1 MTTAADGV
9 VLRVPPEGMIQ
20 LAPDEWTAPFWEA
33 AAKHRLVVP
42 RCTACGTYRFPPSP
56 FCWRCR
62 AQAIDWVERPGRGI
76 VYSYTVVWH
85 PILPDLADSVPYA
98 PAVVELP
105 DTDGVRVVGALV
117 DAAPSDARIG
127 LPVELVWRD
136 VRDGVSVPP
145 WRPA

>member
-1 MTTAADGV
+1 MPPAADGV

-62 AQAIDWVERPGRGI
+62 AQAIDRVERPGPGI
-76 VYSYTVVWH
+76 VYSYTPGGH
-85 PILPDLADSVPYA
+85 PSLPA
-98 PAVVELP
+98 PP
-105 DTDGVRVVGALV
+105 HPPPHPPP
-117 DAAPSDARIG
+117 APR
-127 LPVELVWRD
+127 
-136 VRDGVSVPP
+136 PP
-145 WRPA
+145 